1 MKWTWQDMTRAVRHR
16 SSAPRLIAERICAGS
31 EERIPSV
38 SSARSAWKT
47 EISWFVKARRQL
59 KYGKVYGKVSQCSE
73 LKRILFDI
81 LPTPIHFRHL
91 ERVRKSASGPEISW
105 SSKQPEITDDFSK
118 QPFVKGIFTTH
129 KTPVSACFAFQV
141 GICCFLLR
149 LACCILFGAFLA
161 PRHCVE
167 LQQLHWIGGD
177 TERCGFASLEQC
189 QCSPGCNRSLDQHE
203 SAGSMESTERWRLG

>member
-1 MKWTWQDMTRAVRHR
+1 MTRYDKGSAASFIRASIDCRTHLRRVRGAD
-16 SSAPRLIAERICAGS
+16 SLCQLCTQRLEDWDKLICKGKA
-31 EERIPSV
+31 
-38 SSARSAWKT
+38 T
-47 EISWFVKARRQL
+47 VKL

-81 LPTPIHFRHL
+81 LPTPINFRHL

-105 SSKQPEITDDFSK
+105 SSKQPEITDGFSK

-161 PRHCVE
+161 SRHCVE

-177 TERCGFASLEQC
+177 TERCGFASLGQC

>member
-1 MKWTWQDMTRAVRHR
+1 MARYHNARNWSGSYSTSCQHR
-16 SSAPRLIAERICAGS
+16 SISDISS
-31 EERIPSV
+31 EF
-38 SSARSAWKT
+38 A
-47 EISWFVKARRQL
+47 
-59 KYGKVYGKVSQCSE
+59 KV
-73 LKRILFDI
+73 
-81 LPTPIHFRHL
+81 HL
-91 ERVRKSASGPEISW
+91 VPEISW
-105 SSKQPEITDDFSK
+105 SSKQPEITDGFSK

-161 PRHCVE
+161 SRHCVE